1 MDCIKSEVD
10 RKITPTQL
18 MGVATISSND
28 IKSRCEYSEDSDC
41 KVFGFH
47 KIHSPFQ
54 RSVMSTD
61 VNKNLRDL
69 WINYYNASNSVKG
82 VELGK
87 YLPAGTLVLGTINSA
102 ALNKSPKMAIVD
114 GQQRLAQMKAASE
127 MIGEEIVAT
136 IPTIFI
142 EKSSPQELAAEYM
155 KRNSQNT
162 MSQKDYVAA
171 AIFEG
176 TINEFMAKLDDSR
189 KRGLLVG
196 CEIGIRPDR
205 KRQVVSREYFI
216 HKVLTWMFYGLIG
229 RPHKMFIL
237 EHANYVSQAAV
248 DTMCIFL
255 SEFTSIVGYKEFR
268 SAKHQFDC
276 YSSSSY
282 MSALTRLAM
291 TELLPGRITTDEL
304 RFWFNVLTD
313 VHVNK
318 ENSTLGTSYWE
329 FAKMKNTGG
338 NKTCDEIYA
347 SFTRTISDSQR
358 ENGVRSMGIAIA
370 RPNQQYKKRYAR
382 CGWGFEP
389 DDGRTNAFD
398 EESPLRKGLKEEEQE
413 EGQK

>member
-1 MDCIKSEVD
+1 MDSIRLEVD
-10 RKITPTQL
+10 RKITPTQH
-18 MGVATISSND
+18 MGVVTIGSNE
-28 IKSRCEYSEDSDC
+28 IKSRCEYSDDKDC

-47 KIHSPFQ
+47 KTHSPFQ

-69 WINYYNASNSVKG
+69 WVEYFQASKSVKG

-102 ALNKSPKMAIVD
+102 PLNKSSKMCIVD

-127 MIGEEIVAT
+127 LVGEDIVAT
-136 IPTIFI
+136 IPAILI
-142 EKSSPQELAAEYM
+142 EKSSPQELATEYM

-205 KRQVVSREYFI
+205 KRQVAAKEYFI
-216 HKVLTWMFYGLIG
+216 HKVLTWMFYGLTG
-229 RPHKMFIL
+229 KPHKMFIL
-237 EHANYVSQAAV
+237 ENANYVSQKAI

-268 SAKHQFDC
+268 AARHQFDC

-282 MSALTRLAM
+282 MSALSRLAM

-304 RFWFNVLTD
+304 KFWFNVLTD

-318 ENSTLGTSYWE
+318 ESSTLGTAYWE
-329 FAKMKNTGG
+329 FSKMKNTGG
-338 NKTCDEIYA
+338 CKTCDEVYA
-347 SFTRTISDSQR
+347 SFTRQVSDSQR
-358 ENGVRSMGIAIA
+358 ENGVRSMGIAVA

-382 CGWGFEP
+382 YGWGFDP
-389 DDGRTNAFD
+389 DDGRIDAFD
-398 EESPLRKGLKEEEQE
+398 EESPLRKELKEEME
-413 EGQK
+413 